1 MPAPC
6 FNPRAPCGAQRMYF
20 HWSGVILWFQST
32 RPMRGAT
39 PAESTI
45 REHLSVSI
53 HAPHAGRDEMR
64 GELQKRI
71 NEFQSTRPMRGATLR
86 SDRCPLP
93 KRFQSTRPMRG
104 ATASASK
111 MFGVPVVSIHAPHAG
126 RDDVLINI
134 GMTVAVSI
142 HAPHAGRDVGS
153 RFFGYFHRCF
163 NPRAPCG
170 ARQRGW
176 LDFKAGTKFQS
187 TRPMRG
193 ATCRQFRQDEIRV
206 SIHAPHAGR
215 DFSYLVC
222 AIV

>member
-1 MPAPC
+1 
-6 FNPRAPCGAQRMYF
+6 
-20 HWSGVILWFQST
+20 
-32 RPMRGAT
+32 
-39 PAESTI
+39 
-45 REHLSVSI
+45 
-53 HAPHAGRDEMR
+53 
-64 GELQKRI
+64 
-71 NEFQSTRPMRGATLR
+71 
-86 SDRCPLP
+86 
-93 KRFQSTRPMRG
+93 MRG

-170 ARQRGW
+170 ARRMI
-176 LDFKAGTKFQS
+176 
-187 TRPMRG
+187 RI
-193 ATCRQFRQDEIRV
+193 FRVEGEV

-215 DFSYLVC
+215 DAVMCVLFRTG
-222 AIV
+222 IVSIHAPHAGRDSGVG